1 MSLRPSD
8 ACILATIGS
17 DSGLSPG
24 RRQAIIWTDAG
35 IWIIGFLGTNFI
47 EIATKIHAFS
57 FKKMRLKMSSGKW
70 RPFCLGPNVLTRPKN
85 YAHALKRKC
94 LHFDEIFI
102 TGCTESCQNDNFQC
116 SQWWKF
122 HQNDDIFVSVRFA
135 FVLCCDLLPVNR
147 PISQI
152 PLYTSPIPH
161 NAPICNKNVH
171 ISVTQWCIAGYLS
184 GALWDLWDGPILPLS
199 CRVTSLTLGQ

>member
-24 RRQAIIWTDAG
+24 RRQAIIWADAG

-85 YAHALKRKC
+85 YAHDSR
-94 LHFDEIFI
+94 
-102 TGCTESCQNDNFQC
+102 
-116 SQWWKF
+116 
-122 HQNDDIFVSVRFA
+122 
-135 FVLCCDLLPVNR
+135 LCCVVVR

-152 PLYTSPIPH
+152 PLYNSPIPH